1 MTTSRSLLIFTILLA
16 SAASAFADFPEG
28 VIEEKVHD
36 FGAVPRGQG
45 LVHYFRVVN
54 TTKGPMSITGVR
66 VSCGCVTAR
75 AMDSIIPA
83 GGESAIYA
91 HMDSRR
97 FTGFKTV
104 TIFVNIGQ
112 PQYQELRMD
121 VRAIARDDLFFSGD
135 AIVLGKVKQGDAK
148 SGTMTITISN
158 GQTQITEAKAD
169 SNYVLPMLKEIRRTA
184 TESTYEVQAKVRPDT
199 PVGIW
204 FTDVWVKTNGQGIE
218 KLRVPVTVEVE
229 GVQPAKVEPKAKE
242 KKVEATKTS
251 RVSAILDSEEPPIAE
266 GYHVFTPAAVE
277 PAPQRQPL
285 FPFLSLFRR

>member
-1 MTTSRSLLIFTILLA
+1 MITSRSLFVLTMLLA
-16 SAASAFADFPEG
+16 SAANAFADFPDG
-28 VIEEKVHD
+28 IVEEKQYD
-36 FGAVPRGQG
+36 FGTVPRGQG

-54 TTKGPMSITGVR
+54 PTKAPITITNVR

-75 AMDSIIPA
+75 AMDTTIPA

-97 FTGFKTV
+97 FTGFKAV
-104 TIFVNIGQ
+104 TIFFNLGS
-112 PQYQELRMD
+112 PHFHELRMD

-135 AIVLGKVKQGDAK
+135 AITLGKVKQGDGK
-148 SGTMTITISN
+148 SGTMTITINN
-158 GQTQITEAKAD
+158 GQTLVTEAKAD
-169 SNYVLPMLKEIRRTA
+169 SNYVLPSLKEVRRTA

-204 FTDVWVKTNGQGIE
+204 FTDVWVKTNGAGLE

-229 GVQPAKVEPKAKE
+229 GIQPAKVEPKAKE

-251 RVSAILDSEEPPIAE
+251 RVSADTESPEPPVAD
-266 GYHVFTPAAVE
+266 GYHVFPPAAE
-277 PAPQRQPL
+277 SPRQPL

>member
-1 MTTSRSLLIFTILLA
+1 MIMPRSLLILTILLA
-16 SAASAFADFPEG
+16 TTATAFADFPEG
-28 VIEEKVHD
+28 VIEEKQHD
-36 FGAVPRGQG
+36 FGTVPRGQG

-54 TTKGPMSITGVR
+54 PTKGPISITGVR

-75 AMDSIIPA
+75 AMDSVIPA

-91 HMDSRR
+91 HMNSRQ
-97 FTGFKTV
+97 FSGFKTV
-104 TIFVNIGQ
+104 TIFVHLGS
-112 PQYQELRMD
+112 PHFHELRMD

-148 SGTMTITISN
+148 SGTMTITINN

-169 SNYVLPMLKEIRRTA
+169 SNYVQPMLKEIRRTA

-204 FTDVWVKTNGQGIE
+204 FTDVWVKTTGPGLE

-229 GVQPAKVEPKAKE
+229 GIQPAKIEPKAKE

-251 RVSAILDSEEPPIAE
+251 RVSADTESDEPPVADS
-266 GYHVFTPAAVE
+266 YHVFAPMVE
-277 PAPQRQPL
+277 PVAQRQPL